1 MGAQATPKSAVVA
14 YFFKRCLLSLRMYGA
29 FVAIVAGIT
38 LTHGA
43 SPYGDVKDS
52 GKSTN
57 IAFHSGVPREDKW
70 KAVGHKGITLWMTGL
85 SGSGKSTVSVA
96 LEHALVHGQ
105 PKSYFVYR
113 LDGDNLRFGLNKDL
127 GFTPEDRKE
136 NVRRVAEVSKLFAE
150 AGAIVIAGLISPYA
164 ADRQYA
170 REAHMNA
177 SLPFMEVFVDAPLN
191 VVEGRDPKGLYKK
204 AREGKIKGFTGIDAP
219 YEKPENPEVHV
230 RTDQLSV
237 TQGVNVILEKL
248 DEAGIHLQR
257 KFRPL
262 TEDEA
267 GSCAK

>member
-1 MGAQATPKSAVVA
+1 MFA
-14 YFFKRCLLSLRMYGA
+14 A
-29 FVAIVAGIT
+29 FVLFVTSATRALGADPAVAKT
-38 LTHGA
+38 
-43 SPYGDVKDS
+43 PYGKVQDS

-57 IAFHSGVPREDKW
+57 IAFHTGVEREDKW

-96 LEHALVHGQ
+96 LEHALVNGQ

-170 REAHMNA
+170 REVHVNS
-177 SLPFMEVFVDAPLN
+177 SLPFMEVFIDAPLKT
-191 VVEGRDPKGLYKK
+191 VEARDPKGLYKK
-204 AREGKIKGFTGIDAP
+204 ARAGQIKGFTGIDAP
-219 YEKPENPEVHV
+219 YEAPVNPEVHC

-237 TQGVNVILEKL
+237 IGSVNLILEKL
-248 DEAGIHLQR
+248 DEAGIHLHR
-257 KFRPL
+257 TFRAMPEE
-262 TEDEA
+262 TEQA
-267 GSCAK
+267 CASK

>member
-1 MGAQATPKSAVVA
+1 MSFPLALTFLLAGCSWAAEAADATAKATP
-14 YFFKRCLLSLRMYGA
+14 YGQ
-29 FVAIVAGIT
+29 VT
-38 LTHGA
+38 T
-43 SPYGDVKDS
+43 S
-52 GKSTN
+52 GKSSN
-57 IAFHSGVPREDKW
+57 IAFHTGISREEKW

-96 LEHALVHGQ
+96 LEHALVTRQ
-105 PKSYFVYR
+105 PTPYFVYR

-170 REAHMNA
+170 REVHMNS
-177 SLPFMEVFVDAPLN
+177 SLPFMEVFIDAPLN

-219 YEKPENPEVHV
+219 YEKPENAEVNV
-230 RTDQLSV
+230 RTDLLSV
-237 TQGVNVILEKL
+237 TQAVNVILEKL
-248 DEAGIHLQR
+248 DEAGLHLQR

-262 TEDEA
+262 AEDAAE

>member
-1 MGAQATPKSAVVA
+1 MG
-14 YFFKRCLLSLRMYGA
+14 MYRTL
-29 FVAIVAGIT
+29 VAIVAGIT
-38 LTHGA
+38 MGHGA
-43 SPYGDVKDS
+43 SPYGEVKTS

-150 AGAIVIAGLISPYA
+150 AGAIVIAGLISPYK
-164 ADRQYA
+164 ADRNYA
-170 REAHMNA
+170 REVHANA
-177 SLPFMEVFVDAPLN
+177 SLPFQEVFIDAPLS
-191 VVEGRDPKGLYKK
+191 VVQKRDPKGLYAKV
-204 AREGKIKGFTGIDAP
+204 AEGKIKGFTGVDAP
-219 YEKPENPEVHV
+219 YEKPEAPEIHIK
-230 RTDQLSV
+230 TDENSV
-237 TQGVNVILEKL
+237 TEAVNIILKKL
-248 DEAGIHLQR
+248 DNAGINLPR
-257 KFRPL
+257 RFRPL
-262 TEDEA
+262 AEE
-267 GSCAK
+267 GESCVKESA

>member
-1 MGAQATPKSAVVA
+1 MDGARRCIFLAALAAFATLVVQGEEA
-14 YFFKRCLLSLRMYGA
+14 KGPYGA
-29 FVAIVAGIT
+29 
-38 LTHGA
+38 
-43 SPYGDVKDS
+43 VKTS

-57 IAFHSGVPREDKW
+57 VAFHSGIPRDSKW
-70 KAVGHKGITLWMTGL
+70 KATGHKGITLWMTGL

-96 LEHALVHGQ
+96 LERALVELQ

-136 NVRRVAEVSKLFAE
+136 NVRRVSETSKLFAE

-170 REAHMNA
+170 REIHENA
-177 SLPFMEVFVDAPLN
+177 SLPFMEVFVDAPLS

-219 YEKPENPEVHV
+219 YERPENPEVHV
-230 RTDQLSV
+230 RTDLLSV
-237 TQGVNVILEKL
+237 EGGVNAILEKL
-248 DEAGIHLQR
+248 DEAGIHLHR
-257 KFRPL
+257 SFRMLP
-262 TEDEA
+262 EGEEE
-267 GSCAK
+267 SCSA